1 MKRLYIVLQIET
13 YDYDRLPFVDSK
25 GVYLEEDKAK
35 KKMQLLKDQAWL
47 DNNNNL
53 YYDIHVYE
61 LKGSNE

>member
-1 MKRLYIVLQIET
+1 MRPYVE
-13 YDYDRLPFVDSK
+13 SK
-25 GVYLEEDKAK
+25 GIYLEEDKAK

-61 LKGSNE
+61 LKGNNE

>member
-1 MKRLYIVLQIET
+1 MKKLYIVLQIQT
-13 YDYDRLPFVDSK
+13 YDHDMRPYVESK
-25 GVYLEEDKAK
+25 GIYLEEDKAK

-47 DNNNNL
+47 DDNKNL

>member
-1 MKRLYIVLQIET
+1 MKKLYIVLQIET

>member
-1 MKRLYIVLQIET
+1 MKKLYIVLQIQT
-13 YDYDRLPFVDSK
+13 YDHDMRPYVESK
-25 GVYLEEDKAK
+25 GIYLEEDKAK

>member
-1 MKRLYIVLQIET
+1 MKKLYIVLQIET

-61 LKGSNE
+61 LKGNNE

>member
-1 MKRLYIVLQIET
+1 MKKLYIVLQIET

-61 LKGSNE
+61 LKGKNE

>member
-1 MKRLYIVLQIET
+1 MKKLYIVLQIQT
-13 YDYDRLPFVDSK
+13 YDHDMRPYVESK
-25 GVYLEEDKAK
+25 GIYLEEDKAK

-61 LKGSNE
+61 LKGNNE